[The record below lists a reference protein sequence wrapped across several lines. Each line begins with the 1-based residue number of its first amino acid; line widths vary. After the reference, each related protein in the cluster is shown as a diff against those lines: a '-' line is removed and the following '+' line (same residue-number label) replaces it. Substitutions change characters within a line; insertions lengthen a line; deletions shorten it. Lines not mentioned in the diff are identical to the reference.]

1 MIRALRTAF
10 PAFLLPLLFLL
21 SSCGS
26 ERTLTGHETLP
37 MPDLSAAPGSAAF
50 PDAGAVILRDEGTME
65 VFTQGD
71 IPFSVFERHR
81 TIKILNARGHGAGN
95 VVIPYGGRS
104 QVDAVEARTI
114 LPDGTIIPLD
124 EKNIYDVTL
133 YPNFIF
139 FSDQRA
145 KIFTMPG
152 IEDGAVLEVK
162 YRMTLFDRTLWHAWS
177 FQDSYPTLE
186 SRFTLVRPAEWDVLW
201 RAYGTDVQP
210 AVTPAP
216 HGFKSTTVW
225 ELKNL
230 PAIVAEPA
238 MPPRQEITMR
248 LALAP
253 IGFKSWSDVGT
264 WFHELNGP
272 MMSTGTTAKDLVGRL
287 TNGITDP
294 KEKLRRVYEWVRDNV
309 RYIAVEI
316 GIGGYQAHAAD
327 EVLTNRYGDCKDMT
341 ILLCALATQAGLN
354 VQPAYLSSWFS
365 GHPDTTLPS
374 PLQFDHVIAFAPDVQ
389 GGVWM
394 DPTDKGAPF
403 GQLPWYDQ
411 ALPAL
416 VVDAEGGAA
425 IHRTASTDAA
435 QNRSASSWSVRLSP
449 DGSAIVDGTEQLAGA
464 AALDARMA
472 LRTRSAQ
479 QQRDWIEASLSS
491 NAPGARLDTGSI
503 SGLTP
508 CADPLVLNF
517 RFHVP
522 RLAAASDSILV
533 LDAGRQMAGQA
544 SEAFHQPARRYPIRL
559 AYAEVQQCRWD
570 VQLPDGYEAS
580 PSVGRD
586 SVVSSFGRIDWSW
599 RSNGRTLILE
609 YGTTIQG
616 SDVPPEKYWAFR
628 SFLVAADGRT
638 MPPVL
643 LRHSLPSGTHQ

>member
-1 MIRALRTAF
+1 MVHARRIS
-10 PAFLLPLLFLL
+10 PVHFLVPLTLLL

-37 MPDLSAAPGSAAF
+37 MPDLSAAPHPSAF
-50 PDAGAVILRDEGTME
+50 PDAGAVILLDKGTME
-65 VFTQGD
+65 VFAQGD

-81 TIKILNARGHGAGN
+81 IVRILGVRGHSAGN

-114 LPDGTIIPLD
+114 LPDGRIIPLE

-177 FQDSYPTLE
+177 FQDSYPTLD
-186 SRFTLVRPAEWDVLW
+186 SRFTLIRPSEWDILW
-201 RAYGTDVQP
+201 REYGTDLQP

-230 PAIVAEPA
+230 PAIVPEPA
-238 MPPRQEITMR
+238 MPPRQEIAVR

-253 IGFKSWSDVGT
+253 IGFRSWADVGT

-272 MMSTGTTAKDLVGRL
+272 KMSVGTPAKELVARL
-287 TNGITDP
+287 TGGITEP
-294 KEKLRRVYEWVRDNV
+294 REKLRRLYEWVRDNV

-316 GIGGYQAHAAD
+316 GIGGYQSHAAD

-341 ILLCALATQAGLN
+341 ILLCALATQAGLTA
-354 VQPAYLSSWFS
+354 QPAYLSSWFS
-365 GHPDTTLPS
+365 AHPDTTLPS
-374 PLQFDHVIAFAPDVQ
+374 PLQFDHVIAYAPDAD

-411 ALPAL
+411 GLSAL
-416 VVDAEGGAA
+416 VVDAEGAAA
-425 IHRTASTDAA
+425 IRQTRFDVPER
-435 QNRSASSWSVRLSP
+435 NRSLSSWSVRLSR
-449 DGSAIVDGTEQLAGA
+449 DGSAVVEGMKQLTGA
-464 AALDARMA
+464 PALEARTA

-479 QQRDWIEASLSS
+479 QQRDWIEATL
-491 NAPGARLDTGSI
+491 AAHVPGARLESSSV
-503 SGLTP
+503 SGLSP
-508 CADPLVLNF
+508 CADPVEIRF
-517 RFHVP
+517 RFHAPQVAM
-522 RLAAASDSILV
+522 RTDSTLI
-533 LDAGRQMAGQA
+533 LDAGRQMAGA
-544 SEAFHQPARRYPIRL
+544 SVEVFHQPSRRYPIRL
-559 AYAEVQQCRWD
+559 AFPELQQSRWD
-570 VQLPDGYEAS
+570 VQLPEGFAIS
-580 PSVGRD
+580 PSAGKD
-586 SVVSSFGRIDWSW
+586 SVISPFGRIEWNW
-599 RSNGRTLILE
+599 RLNGRALTVDYATTLR
-609 YGTTIQG
+609 G
-616 SDVPPEKYWAFR
+616 SDVPPEAYDAFR
-628 SFLVAADGRT
+628 SFLDKTDGRT
-638 MPPVL
+638 MPLVL
-643 LRHSLPSGTHQ
+643 INHTLPTGTPE